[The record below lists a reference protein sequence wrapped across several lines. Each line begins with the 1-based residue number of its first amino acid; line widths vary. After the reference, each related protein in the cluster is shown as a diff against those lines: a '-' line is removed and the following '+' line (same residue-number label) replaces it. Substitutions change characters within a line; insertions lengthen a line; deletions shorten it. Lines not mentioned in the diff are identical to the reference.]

1 MQITKPTFLL
11 DKRKVLANI
20 EKMSRKAK
28 DANLFFRPHFKTHCS
43 AEIGNWFRDFGVEGI
58 TVSSVD
64 MAIYFADNGW
74 NDITIAFPV
83 NILQWQEIDAL
94 AEKINLNI
102 IVENIQAIDFLEK
115 KLTHPVGVFIKTDT
129 GYNRTGIDAE
139 DFDKI
144 LILLNRLKNCVNLIF
159 IGFLTHAGNTYKSRG
174 KDEVAKIME
183 EAKNRLL
190 ALKLFFKPHF
200 PMMQLSWG
208 DTPSCSLG
216 NDFYGLDE
224 MRPGNF
230 VFFDE
235 MQVQIGSCTS
245 DEIACAV
252 VCPVVAT
259 HSERN
264 EAVIYGGAIHF
275 SKEFITV
282 NGMPFYGR
290 VVRFSN
296 NSWDCTKNIGYI
308 RSLSQE
314 HGIISIKDKN
324 SELNAGDL
332 VAVLPVHSCLT
343 ANLMKQYTILETGEI
358 IHSFC

>member
-11 DKRKVLANI
+11 NKRKVLANI

-28 DANLFFRPHFKTHCS
+28 ETNLFFRPHFKTHRS
-43 AEIGNWFRDFGVEGI
+43 AEIGNWFRDFGVEAI

-64 MAIYFADNGW
+64 MAMYFADNGW

-83 NILQWQEIDAL
+83 NILQWQEINLL

-115 KLTHPVGVFIKTDT
+115 NLTHPIGVFIKADT
-129 GYNRTGIDAE
+129 GYNRTGVDAE

-144 LILLNRLKNCVNLIF
+144 LILLNRLKNCINLIF

-174 KDEVAKIME
+174 KDEVVKIMD

-208 DTPSCSLG
+208 DTPSCCLG
-216 NDFYGLDE
+216 DDFYGLDE
-224 MRPGNF
+224 IRPGNF

-235 MQVQIGSCTS
+235 MQVQIGSCLPN
-245 DEIACAV
+245 EIACAV

-259 HSERN
+259 HPKRN
-264 EAVIYGGAIHF
+264 EAVIYGGAVHL

-290 VVRFSN
+290 VVKYN
-296 NSWDCTKNIGYI
+296 NGWDCTKNIGYV

-314 HGIISIKDKN
+314 HGIISIENKDIK
-324 SELNAGDL
+324 LNEGDL

-343 ANLMKQYTILETGEI
+343 ANLMKQYIIMETGEI
-358 IHSFC
+358 IQSFS